1 MMNKKGTIVLRN
13 VMFMIILFAGVMTLS
28 ALFITSMATEYLN
41 DEMVDEFRSLG
52 NIGGEMLTDLDRNV
66 TLMANETVKATGSF
80 ALVTGIVNG
89 AGTILFTV
97 LTFPVMVSNV
107 VATLFTS
114 LGVPDQVA
122 DVIKFM
128 ISLTLYSIIIFVII
142 SSLLKGG
149 KV

>member
-52 NIGGEMLTDLDRNV
+52 NIGGEMIMKLNNTVGN
-66 TLMANETVKATGSF
+66 MSGETVKATGSF
-80 ALVTGIVNG
+80 SLASGIVNG

-97 LTFPVMVSNV
+97 LTFPVMISNV
-107 VATLFTS
+107 VTTLFVS
-114 LGVPDQVA
+114 MGVPDQIA

-128 ISLTLYSIIIFVII
+128 ISLTLYTIIIFVII